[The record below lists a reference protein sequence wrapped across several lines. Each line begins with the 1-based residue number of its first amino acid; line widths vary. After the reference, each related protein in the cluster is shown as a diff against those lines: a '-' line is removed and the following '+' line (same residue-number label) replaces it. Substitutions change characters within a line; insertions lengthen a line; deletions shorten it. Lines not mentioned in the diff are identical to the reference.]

1 MALTP
6 VSAVALENQTS
17 SRSLLPQALQLL
29 RDEAQAHLDGLEGA
43 LPVRL
48 ATAAALPACT
58 YSVANMTLT
67 ENGGTGA
74 LTVDG
79 VVCANGDVILNKDGT
94 VNNGPYVVSGI
105 GGAHWILTRAPGAN
119 KAADFVPGAT
129 VGVGYEGTAN
139 KGLLFILQAV
149 KPINADLN
157 TTSLPYGAFS
167 GTAVGATVP
176 TPVGSAAVTA
186 GAAAAASHADHVHAV
201 AYPALAASLTDASV
215 TLQPGAGSHT
225 VHPLP
230 AATLTVARSL
240 TLGTTNVLTGQILR
254 IERLD
259 ATPFAYTIINGGG
272 GAGTKYVFL
281 GGATGSAEFIFDGTN
296 WALYRSPATQVVRLG
311 VHNVRGVVVGNVA
324 NLAAFVIAAFDGLTY
339 AAGERVLLVAQ
350 TVPAENG
357 IYVIGTVAGTAP
369 LTRAADMPVGWTY
382 INGMV
387 VEVSE
392 GTVWAGSSWKAMC
405 TGAKIVGTD
414 SALWYPRICKYVV
427 TLSAGT
433 YKIGFGS
440 TATPDEDLFLFSTT
454 KSVVMIG
461 MNTSGTAGGA
471 PTLTTNYQCAV
482 ATRVAGLPGTANIV
496 VQAIVAAGTISNA
509 DTSSLDVAVINW

>member
-67 ENGGTGA
+67 ENGSTGA

-79 VVCANGDVILNKDGT
+79 VVCANGDIILNKDGT

-105 GGAHWILTRAPGAN
+105 GGTHWILTRAPGAN

-139 KGLLFILQAV
+139 KGLLFILQAI

-186 GAAAAASHADHVHAV
+186 GVGAVASHADHVHAV
-201 AYPALAASLTDASV
+201 AYPALAASLTDATT

-296 WALYRSPATQVVRLG
+296 WALYRSPATQVVRSN
-311 VHNVRGVVVGNVA
+311 VANVRGVIPTNVA
-324 NLAAFVIAAFDGLTY
+324 NLAAFVIAGFEGLTY
-339 AAGERVLLVAQ
+339 AAGERVLLAGQ
-350 TVPAENG
+350 TTAAENG
-357 IYVIGTVAGTAP
+357 IYVVGTVAGTAP
-369 LTRAADMPVGWTY
+369 LTRAADMPVGWAY

-392 GTVWAGSSWKAMC
+392 GTQYAGSSWKAMC
-405 TGAKIVGTD
+405 TGAKVVGTD
-414 SALWYPRICKYVV
+414 DPLFYPRHYKQTV
-427 TLSAGT
+427 TLAAGT

-454 KSVVMIG
+454 KSMVSIS

-471 PTLTTNYQCAV
+471 PTLTTEYGCPV
-482 ATRVAGLPGTANIV
+482 ATRVAGKSGTGVLV
-496 VQAIVAAGTISNA
+496 VNAQVAAGTLNNA
-509 DTSSLDVAVINW
+509 DTSTLDICVTNW